1 MQHPNKVLAAVVE
14 NMSATKLISIC
25 MITYN
30 HEQYICQAID
40 SLLLQKTEHRI
51 EIVIGE
57 DCSTDGT
64 RSICEQYA
72 AAHPQ
77 IIRLLPLTQNLGISK
92 NFYRTLEA
100 CNGDYIAI
108 CEGDDYWTDELK
120 LQKQAELLNSDASL
134 SIVSANADSL
144 VNGITIHRTI
154 ETETENYYG
163 IEGLVNDWKCQT
175 LTVMCR
181 KAMLDFVKLKSYSI
195 LYDTMLFYELL
206 QKGKGF
212 FLNQTV
218 GVYRHHNAG
227 AWHGKSEQQKMKF
240 VIAQFYEIWTKNKK
254 DPFIKNKIKQSII
267 DYLRGATLFSTNE
280 PKYYWSLIFK
290 YLQVTKDYKYLTLLF
305 TNNVRHLRNN

>member
-1 MQHPNKVLAAVVE
+1 
-14 NMSATKLISIC
+14 

-30 HEQYICQAID
+30 HEPYIRQSIE
-40 SLLLQKTEHRI
+40 SLLMQKTDYNI

-72 AAHPQ
+72 INYPQ
-77 IIRLLPLTQNLGISK
+77 IIKLLPSTENLGISK

-100 CNGDYIAI
+100 CKGNYIAI

-120 LQKQAELLNSDASL
+120 LQKQVTILEAEPSL
-134 SIVSANADSL
+134 SMVSANADSL
-144 VNGITIHRTI
+144 VNEIRVHRTI
-154 ETETENYYG
+154 ETQTENYYS
-163 IEGLVNDWKCQT
+163 IDGLVNDWKCQT
-175 LTVMCR
+175 LTVMFR
-181 KAMLDFVKLKSYSI
+181 RTMLDFVKLKSYRI

-227 AWHGKSEQQKMKF
+227 AWHGKDQKQKMKF
-240 VIAQFYEIWTKNKK
+240 VIAQFYEIWTKNKT
-254 DPFIKNKIKQSII
+254 DLFIKNKMKLAIT
-267 DYLRGATLFSTNE
+267 DYLRDTTLFTTNE
-280 PKYYWSLIFK
+280 PKYYWSLVYK